1 VTVAAPARR
10 TGLSGLLGR
19 GWELWSL
26 PRRAVVYVLAVDFV
40 ALAVLGLALAQ
51 ELSAGRTRTVHD
63 LGLFAVLTLCGNIS
77 VEGSRR
83 LGSPS
88 ARRDKPYKDMLSA
101 WMLPAALL
109 LPPVYA
115 ALIPVPI
122 YLAVQWRVTRI
133 APVKRVFNTA
143 SVGLAAYL
151 ADLTHCWLVGR
162 AGPVGPQEL
171 LGSMRGLTA
180 TVAAAVVFS
189 AVSACLV
196 AGVLRGLSPVTRWRA
211 ALAGWP
217 LQATEAAELSLA
229 LLVALACS
237 YRPLLAVFALPP
249 MLLLQRTLLHAELLQ
264 SARTDAKTGLAN
276 PRHWREV
283 AEREVIRARRGP
295 QPLAVLMVDIDH
307 FKGVND
313 AYGHL
318 VGDQVL
324 VAVAEQLRTAV
335 RPLDLVGR
343 FGGEEFVL
351 LLTDAS
357 PASVAR
363 TAERIRA
370 QVEQFPHHV
379 ERANQ
384 PLRVSISVG
393 VAHLGS
399 AAEDLNGLLEAADA
413 ALLNAKADGR
423 NRVRHAPA
431 LGTGAPCTYLPDDDP
446 KVAAGKAH
454 ELLELLSESSA
465 TDRPSSRC
473 SEPR

>member
-1 VTVAAPARR
+1 MTVAAPARR

-19 GWELWSL
+19 GWALWSL

-40 ALAVLGLALAQ
+40 ALAVLGLAMAQ

-63 LGLFAVLTLCGNIS
+63 LGLFAVLTLCGIIS

-196 AGVLRGLSPVTRWRA
+196 AGVLHGLSPVTRWRA

-307 FKGVND
+307 FKRVND

-351 LLTDAS
+351 LLTA
-357 PASVAR
+357 PRASVAR
-363 TAERIRA
+363 TAERVRA

-384 PLRVSISVG
+384 PLHVTISVG

-413 ALLNAKADGR
+413 ALLTAKDDGR
-423 NRVRHAPA
+423 NRVQHAPA
-431 LGTGAPCTYLPDDDP
+431 EGTGAPCTYLPDDDS

-465 TDRPSSRC
+465 TDRPSSR
-473 SEPR
+473 

>member
-1 VTVAAPARR
+1 M
-10 TGLSGLLGR
+10 SGLLGR
-19 GWELWSL
+19 GWALWSL

-40 ALAVLGLALAQ
+40 ALAVLGLAMAQ

-63 LGLFAVLTLCGNIS
+63 LGLFAVLTLCGIIS

-151 ADLTHCWLVGR
+151 ADLTYCWLVGR

-307 FKGVND
+307 FKRVND
-313 AYGHL
+313 TYGHL

-351 LLTDAS
+351 LLTAP

-384 PLRVSISVG
+384 PLHVTISVG

-413 ALLNAKADGR
+413 ALLTAKADGR
-423 NRVRHAPA
+423 NRVQHAPA
-431 LGTGAPCTYLPDDDP
+431 EGTGAPCTYLPDDDS

-454 ELLELLSESSA
+454 ELFELLSESSA
-465 TDRPSSRC
+465 TDRPSSR
-473 SEPR
+473 